1 MGLISKM
8 ETVIGR
14 EIARLLLLMFILLVL
29 FTGFIALLLF
39 LFLHFGLLDRF
50 IWPIY
55 TLSAAWPILL
65 MGSFFLIIPF
75 WLIVWRF
82 LAKYKFE
89 EKIFCKLK

>member
-8 ETVIGR
+8 ETVMGR
-14 EIARLLLLMFILLVL
+14 EIARLILLMFILLVL

-50 IWPIY
+50 FWPIH
-55 TLSAAWPILL
+55 TLSGTWPILFI
-65 MGSFFLIIPF
+65 GGIFLIIPF

-89 EKIFCKLK
+89 EKVFCKLK